1 MAQNPP
7 LRPASTVLAVRD
19 GADGFEVLMVRRNL
33 RSDFVGGAYVFPG
46 GALEPGD
53 AELSRVTGPEDA
65 ELSAVLGLSVGGRAY
80 YVAALREL
88 FEEAGLLV
96 ACDDAGDVVELDRD
110 AASRLAVAR
119 RGLNAGEGT
128 LNEVLEIS
136 GLNLDLRGVA
146 YLAHWITPTGPP
158 RRFDTRF
165 FVVLAPTGQVALHDS
180 TETVD
185 SVWLR
190 PNDALAAQSRGEYE
204 MIFPTIRTLQ
214 SVADLNSARDVVAFA
229 RAQDSV
235 PTTEPRLVTREGVV
249 TVLIAGDEGYD
260 G

>member
-7 LRPASTVLAVRD
+7 LRPAATVLAVRD
-19 GADGFEVLMVRRNL
+19 GAKGFEVLMVRRNL
-33 RSDFVGGAYVFPG
+33 HSDFVGGAYVFPG

-53 AELSRVTGPEDA
+53 AELSRVVGPEDA
-65 ELSAVLGLSVGGRAY
+65 ELSGLLGLSEGGRAY
-80 YVAALREL
+80 VVAALREL

-96 ACDDAGDVVELDRD
+96 ACDDAGEAPELDSE

-128 LNEVLEIS
+128 LSEVLEIS
-136 GLNLDLRGVA
+136 GLKLDLRGVA
-146 YLAHWITPTGPP
+146 YLAHWVTPTGPP

-165 FVVLAPTGQVALHDS
+165 FVVLAPPGQVALHDS

-190 PNDALAAQSRGEYE
+190 PHDALSAQARGEYE

-214 SVADLNSARDVVAFA
+214 SVADFSRASDVVAFA
-229 RAQDSV
+229 RAQDTV
-235 PTTEPRLVTREGVV
+235 VKTEPRLVTRDGVV
-249 TVLIAGDEGYD
+249 TVLVAGDEGYD
-260 G
+260 T